1 MKNIFTHHK
10 QPNYPYYDIPNAKC
24 NIVIGSAGMG
34 NTSGYTK
41 PVLYNAKPGISYI
54 ATGFFDDRNFK
65 SSADNCSHKVKYFNF
80 SGRNNSFHYNPLRYI
95 KNAQDAME
103 LAQIMSDSVSLTS
116 KKEFSVIKHLKN
128 ELLAALI
135 LYVCEEYKDNWSMRN
150 LAELDSL
157 LHSSFICQSGFDEIN
172 VNSEAGKLYSHVKE
186 ICSSDFL
193 DKLFYE
199 LNVDIMCLKL
209 IDKYDILNDDNS
221 FTDIIDFED
230 IYKEDTIIFI
240 NEYIDDISSS
250 YSYTF
255 IASAF
260 VNQAMNAYR
269 KKQESGNKVRFVLDE
284 FQSLYIP
291 DLNDKIEVV
300 TKNNCEVDII
310 SQSFYQIADA
320 PKIIDLCDNII
331 CMGTIDC
338 NAAKLIYALSNINVF
353 KLSATECIVIE
364 KDNNI
369 THDNIMK
376 IVSYNK
382 KKEMDFLKNTAVSY
396 LIVILLYFLF
406 ALLIQKRSIFFL
418 LLFIIFHISH
428 GSTDVCMSQYA
439 LRVH

>member
-10 QPNYPYYDIPNAKC
+10 QLDYPYYDIPNAKC

-41 PVLYNAKPGISYI
+41 PVLYNAKPETSYI
-54 ATGFFDDRNFK
+54 ATGFFDDRDFK
-65 SSADNCSHKVKYFNF
+65 SFADNCSHKVKYFNF
-80 SGRNNSFHYNPLRYI
+80 NGKNNSFHYNPLRYI
-95 KNAQDAME
+95 KDTQDAME
-103 LAQIMSDSVSLTS
+103 LAQIMLDSVSLTS
-116 KKEFSVIKHLKN
+116 GKEFSVIKCLKE

-157 LHSSFICQSGFDEIN
+157 LHTSFICQNGFDEIN
-172 VNSEAGKLYSHVKE
+172 IDSEAGELYSHVKE
-186 ICSSDFL
+186 ICSPNFL

-221 FTDIIDFED
+221 FTDVIDFKD

-240 NEYIDDISSS
+240 NEYIDDVSSS
-250 YSYTF
+250 FSYTF

-269 KKQESGNKVRFVLDE
+269 KKQEGGNKIRFVLDE

-291 DLNDKIEVV
+291 DLNDKIEFV

-320 PKIIDLCDNII
+320 PKIINLCDNII

-364 KDNNI
+364 KG
-369 THDNIMK
+369 DNIFTHNGIMHLT
-376 IVSYNK
+376 SYNK
-382 KKEMDFLKNTAVSY
+382 EKEF
-396 LIVILLYFLF
+396 IL
-406 ALLIQKRSIFFL
+406 
-418 LLFIIFHISH
+418 
-428 GSTDVCMSQYA
+428 
-439 LRVH
+439 